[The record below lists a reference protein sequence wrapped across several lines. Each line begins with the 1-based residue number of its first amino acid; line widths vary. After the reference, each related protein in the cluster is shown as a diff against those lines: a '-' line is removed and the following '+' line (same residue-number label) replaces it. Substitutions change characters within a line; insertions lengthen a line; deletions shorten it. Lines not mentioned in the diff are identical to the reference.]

1 MYLAQIYVHHK
12 ASILDPQGEA
22 VLNALQRLGY
32 NKVDSVKQGKYFEVN
47 IKADSEDEASKVVND
62 IAKDLLVNHNME
74 SYEFE
79 LKEVAK

>member
-32 NKVDSVKQGKYFEVN
+32 DKVDSVKQGKYFEVN
-47 IKADSEDEASKVVND
+47 IKSDSEDEA
-62 IAKDLLVNHNME
+62 
-74 SYEFE
+74 
-79 LKEVAK
+79 